1 MMPRQFLISCLLVN
15 LLLPSLSFAQ
25 EKDSSIPAD
34 SGADSGAD
42 SALLPNLEN
51 SAEEPAYDPVL
62 DAMQVE
68 AWSDYRLSPIDR
80 RFALESA
87 SQDNPFAITPH
98 RPSYLLPLTYNTSPD
113 GGPFRDGGARDLND
127 GNVDKMEAKFQLS
140 LKTILWDEILG
151 KELDLAFAYTQ
162 QSYWQLYN
170 SQASRPFR
178 ETVHEP
184 ELFLRWLTNKEVFG
198 WRYRLLDLGISH
210 QSNGKGEP
218 LSRSWNRVFLELGF
232 ERDKLVVSMRA
243 WYRLPEDAKKDDNPD
258 IHKYLGYGDLRLH
271 YYLEDQEFSL
281 MLRNNLD
288 DVDNRGAVQLEWSFP
303 LYKKIRGYVQYF
315 NGYGESMIDYNDSTN
330 RLGVGVMLINWM

>member
-1 MMPRQFLISCLLVN
+1 
-15 LLLPSLSFAQ
+15 
-25 EKDSSIPAD
+25 
-34 SGADSGAD
+34 
-42 SALLPNLEN
+42 
-51 SAEEPAYDPVL
+51 
-62 DAMQVE
+62 
-68 AWSDYRLSPIDR
+68 
-80 RFALESA
+80 
-87 SQDNPFAITPH
+87 
-98 RPSYLLPLTYNTSPD
+98 
-113 GGPFRDGGARDLND
+113 
-127 GNVDKMEAKFQLS
+127 
-140 LKTILWDEILG
+140 
-151 KELDLAFAYTQ
+151 
-162 QSYWQLYN
+162 
-170 SQASRPFR
+170 
-178 ETVHEP
+178 
-184 ELFLRWLTNKEVFG
+184 LTNKEVFG

-315 NGYGESMIDYNDSTN
+315 NGYGESLIDYNHSTN
-330 RLGVGVMLINWM
+330 RIGIGFMLINWM